1 MAEAQTQTNGNGG
14 STGEGGKATKEDS
27 ILTKLHADW
36 KKRTNGKKPDAKVI
50 KEHKGKLQAALD
62 KMNKAEAMLK
72 EGQKEFE
79 EATAPAM
86 EAFGRTNLAMEHG
99 VLLEPSCRGDRLY
112 YKRRS
117 NEDAL

>member
-1 MAEAQTQTNGNGG
+1 MAEAQTQENGSNGD
-14 STGEGGKATKEDS
+14 GKKEAKEDS
-27 ILTKLHADW
+27 ILTKLHNDW
-36 KKRTNGKKPDAKVI
+36 KKRTGGKKPDAKVI

-62 KMNKAEAMLK
+62 KMSKAEAMLA

-86 EAFGRTNLAMEHG
+86 HAFGRVNLAMENG
-99 VLLEPSCRGDRLY
+99 VLLSPSCRGDRLY
-112 YKRRS
+112 YKRMS